1 MWAWSVEII
10 LLLHEML
17 VELPHLPRIKV
28 WQWGLKRDGQH
39 PYVGT
44 IGNVLLLGG
53 LKVEKNFSY
62 ACVVYTCVA
71 LLAEDRSGE
80 LWPGQTSVA

>member
-28 WQWGLKRDGQH
+28 WQKGLKGDGQH

-44 IGNVLLLGG
+44 IDDVLLLGV
-53 LKVEKNFSY
+53 LKVEKKFPY
-62 ACVVYTCVA
+62 ACVMCTCVA
-71 LLAEDRSGE
+71 LLAEDRRGE
-80 LWPGQTSVA
+80 LWPGQTSIT